1 MSYSL
6 LSVDP
11 GPVKSGAVVSS
22 VVAARDLRE
31 RGKWEHPFGVQPEWA
46 AHRENAEVLDLARN
60 MAARGAWLVRRGTLG
75 DPAKLTRPGA
85 VIPVDD
91 MTDIQSM
98 SQLTAIA
105 AERIAAGYKG
115 AGRDIMDSQLVAGA
129 LVDGIA
135 RVARDCRGVY
145 VFRRQVE
152 SCLGQFVYGGV
163 QGDAEVK
170 TALRAMYGGKTRAIG
185 GGVCKTCRRD
195 DGLRGRKK
203 EPCLNCNADAGGH
216 GALGLEN
223 PLGPLAILGNNQ
235 HLWDALA
242 VGVTA
247 AMIIGSQKEKES

>member
-1 MSYSL
+1 MSYRL

-31 RGKWEHPFGVQPEWA
+31 RGKWEHPFGVQPERALWIPNDEILEMA
-46 AHRENAEVLDLARN
+46 LDLAN
-60 MAARGAWLVRRGTLG
+60 FDGSVN
-75 DPAKLTRPGA
+75 
-85 VIPVDD
+85 V
-91 MTDIQSM
+91 
-98 SQLTAIA
+98 IA
-105 AERIAAGYKG
+105 AERIAAAYKG
-115 AGRDIMDSQLVAGA
+115 AGLDLFDSQLVAGA

-135 RVARDCRGVY
+135 RMPEFRGIY
-145 VFRRQVE
+145 VFKATAE
-152 SCLGQFVYGGV
+152 ACLGLFVYGGV
-163 QGDAEVK
+163 RGDSEVK
-170 TALRAMYGGKTRAIG
+170 NALLAMYGGETRAVG
-185 GGVCKTCRRD
+185 GLVCKTCRRD

-235 HLWDALA
+235 HLFDALA

-247 AMIIGSQKEKES
+247 AMIIGSTPPSA